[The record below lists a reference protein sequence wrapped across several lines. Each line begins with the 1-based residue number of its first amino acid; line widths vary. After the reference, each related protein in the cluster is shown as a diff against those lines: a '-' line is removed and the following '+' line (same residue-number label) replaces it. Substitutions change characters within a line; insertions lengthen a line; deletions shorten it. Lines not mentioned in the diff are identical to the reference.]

1 MYARFLK
8 RPLDIIFAFVFIF
21 VFSWLFIFISLLF
34 FLISERPLFFSQ
46 ERIGRNGKNFT
57 LYKFRTLK
65 SKGTLAERKFAWG
78 SFLRFTSL
86 DELPQLFH
94 VLHGDMSLI
103 GPRPLPVEYLPLFS
117 LDQKK
122 RHDVLPGIT
131 GWAQVNGR
139 NSVSW
144 QEKFKLDL
152 EYVQNV
158 SFTFDLKILFK
169 TIVLLMSFKKDT
181 SLLEEKFTGNHG
193 Q

>member
-8 RPLDIIFAFVFIF
+8 RPLDIIFTIVFMII
-21 VFSWLFIFISLLF
+21 FSWLFILISLLYL
-34 FLISERPLFFSQ
+34 LIAERPLFFSQ
-46 ERIGRNGKNFT
+46 ARIGRNGQPFI
-57 LYKFRTLK
+57 LHKFRTLK
-65 SKGTLAERKFAWG
+65 SNGTLAERKFWWG

-94 VLHGDMSLI
+94 VLNGDMSLI

-117 LDQKK
+117 QEQKK

-144 QEKFKLDL
+144 QEKFKFDL
-152 EYVQNV
+152 VYVQNV
-158 SFTFDLKILFK
+158 SFVFDLKILFK
-169 TIVLLMSFKKDT
+169 TIVLLMSFKKDA

-193 Q
+193 A